1 MPTLL
6 KIDSS
11 PRGGNSISRQLGD
24 QFAQEWQ
31 QAHSGASIIAR
42 DLATT
47 PLPFIDTQWIAGAYS
62 PVDQHTEQHKAALK
76 VSDELIHELETADHI
91 LITTPMYNFAIP
103 AVLKAWIDH
112 IVRIN
117 KTFSNTSGAYAGL
130 LKNKKAT
137 VIIAS
142 GGAYAGTPAEG
153 YDQET
158 PYIRSILAFIGVTDA
173 TFVRAG
179 GTTQIMLGKISS
191 GDFLAPFQSEVRSA
205 VSTS

>member
-11 PRGGNSISRQLGD
+11 PRGDQSISRQLGE
-24 QFAQEWQ
+24 QFAREWQ
-31 QAHSGASIIAR
+31 QSHTGGSIVTR
-42 DLATT
+42 DLAQTD
-47 PLPFIDTQWIAGAYS
+47 LPFVDTQWIAGAYT
-62 PVDQHTEQHKAALK
+62 PPDQHTAEHKAALK
-76 VSDELIHELETADHI
+76 VSDDLIGELESADHI
-91 LITTPMYNFAIP
+91 LITAPMYNFAIP

-112 IVRIN
+112 IVRIG
-117 KTFSNTSGAYAGL
+117 KTFSNTNGAYAGL

-137 VIIAS
+137 VILSS

-158 PYIRSILAFIGVTDA
+158 PYLRNILGFIGITDV

-179 GTTQIMLGKISS
+179 GTSQLMQGKVSA
-191 GDFLAPFQSEVRSA
+191 GEFLAPFQSEVRSA
-205 VSTS
+205 ASAS